1 MKVRIRNAKVMELY
15 SAVTGAL
22 KQETENDRRFNY
34 AMDRNAALLTSA
46 VRLIRKKDAENLKG
60 YYEAVDKVEEA
71 AKAAGKELD
80 QATMD
85 GLKVQFK
92 DGFDKN
98 AAMLSEVR
106 EIDLYEIKFEWLP
119 AMPGFIQ
126 RVLALITSK
135 PSDIELGQ
143 PEIKV
148 PEGATE
154 ELDN

>member
-1 MKVRIRNAKVMELY
+1 MELY
-15 SAVTGAL
+15 SAVTGVL

-46 VRLIRKKDAENLKG
+46 VRLIRRKDAENLKG
-60 YYEAVDKVEEA
+60 YYEAVDREEES
-71 AKAAGKELD
+71 AKKSGKELD
-80 QATMD
+80 QAAMD
-85 GLKVQFK
+85 LLKGQFK

-106 EIDLYEIKFEWLP
+106 DIELYEIKFEWLP

-135 PSDIELGQ
+135 PSDIEMGQ
-143 PEIKV
+143 PEIKL
-148 PEGATE
+148 PEGAPE